1 MRQNDSTQPDILN
14 QKEKGM
20 ENELERSQAIA
31 REAINA
37 DIMQEGSEGR
47 CWRWKWK
54 RDGYREEVESVG
66 CGADWV

>member
-1 MRQNDSTQPDILN
+1 
-14 QKEKGM
+14 M

-31 REAINA
+31 REARNV